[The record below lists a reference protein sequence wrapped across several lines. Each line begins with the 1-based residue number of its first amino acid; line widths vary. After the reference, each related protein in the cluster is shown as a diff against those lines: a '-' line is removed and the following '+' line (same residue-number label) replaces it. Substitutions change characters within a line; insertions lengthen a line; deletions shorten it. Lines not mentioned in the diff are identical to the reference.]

1 MEKILITVRAD
12 ENIKDMT
19 DISFPFI
26 EAYAKKC
33 NAEILVLDTDIPN
46 IHRHYRILQLKD
58 LFLSYDRILNLD
70 ADILIKYDCPN
81 IFDMISEDK
90 IACIFEDKGT
100 RQAHRRK
107 TIGDIQAK
115 RGDVGWR
122 EGYINT
128 GFILFSK
135 QYKEVFNVDE
145 NNLWE
150 EPGYD
155 DVELGYNMHKLNIQI
170 HELPFQFNHMTMFS
184 EQWNNY
190 ANRFNSYVI
199 HYAGVGLFGPCKDR
213 VEMMIQDA
221 AILHKIERYA

>member
-1 MEKILITVRAD
+1 MENRLITVRAD
-12 ENIKDMT
+12 KNIKDMT

-46 IHRHYRILQLKD
+46 LHRHYRILQLKD
-58 LFLSYDRILNLD
+58 LFLYYDRILNLD
-70 ADILIKYDCPN
+70 ADILIRHDCPD
-81 IFDMISEDK
+81 IFCMIPE
-90 IACIFEDKGT
+90 IYVACIFEDKGT
-100 RQAHRRK
+100 RQEHRRK
-107 TIGDIQAK
+107 TIRDIQIK
-115 RGDVGWR
+115 RGDVGWK

-135 QYKEVFNVDE
+135 QHEDVFNVDE

-155 DVELGYNMHKLNIQI
+155 DIELGYNMHKLGIQI
-170 HELPFQFNHMTMFS
+170 YELPFQFNHMTMFS

-190 ANRFNSYVI
+190 TNRFNSYVI
-199 HYAGVGLFGPCKDR
+199 HYAGVGLFAICKNR
-213 VEMMIQDA
+213 VEMMRQDA
-221 AILHKIERYA
+221 AILHKIERYK